1 MNMYLLE
8 DKPQMMDWMVSHR
21 GVVSCECPVGSQ
33 AQASKVPASPLCTCM
48 HNSRALLTWHQQA
61 DMRNRAQVQKGS
73 SPIVKTN
80 FVLS

>member
-8 DKPQMMDWMVSHR
+8 DKPQMRDLMVSHR

-33 AQASKVPASPLCTCM
+33 AEASKVPPPPPCM
-48 HNSRALLTWHQQA
+48 HNSRALLTRHQQA